1 MVLVKAR
8 EIPKSEILGCEAM
21 INNLWGELNT
31 ANVPHSVRMELEL
44 KLSNCEERFN
54 DVLGG
59 QASFTELDN
68 KLAEVD
74 RALAISSIKQAENEI
89 PKAEHTKSA
98 FQALENV
105 YRQLEEG
112 QLTPGR
118 ARHEVKEIMRHHS

>member
-1 MVLVKAR
+1 MVLVKVR
-8 EIPKSEILGCEAM
+8 EIQRSEILRCEAV

-31 ANVPHSVRMELEL
+31 ANIPHSVRMEMEL

-59 QASFTELDN
+59 QASLKELDTR
-68 KLAEVD
+68 LSEVD
-74 RALAISSIKQAENEI
+74 NALAISSIKQAENEI
-89 PKAEHTKSA
+89 SKTEHTGSA

-105 YRQLEEG
+105 SRQLSEG
-112 QLTPGR
+112 RLTPAR